1 MSQARPIRPDCN
13 PSIARDSVPLAPIE
27 STGPESARREGE
39 EDEIDDEDAV
49 WNRRGAAS
57 HMREGAESAPDA
69 VAVEV
74 EDHQIEAAAIPPVPI
89 SDEDDPTKVRDAVVE
104 KGARD
109 PGQPSNCFAWI
120 HVLDKCMTWNFP

>member
-27 STGPESARREGE
+27 STGPESARREGG
-39 EDEIDDEDAV
+39 EDEIDDDDA
-49 WNRRGAAS
+49 A
-57 HMREGAESAPDA
+57 
-69 VAVEV
+69 AVEV
-74 EDHQIEAAAIPPVPI
+74 EDNQIEAAAIPPVPI

-109 PGQPSNCFAWI
+109 PG
-120 HVLDKCMTWNFP
+120 